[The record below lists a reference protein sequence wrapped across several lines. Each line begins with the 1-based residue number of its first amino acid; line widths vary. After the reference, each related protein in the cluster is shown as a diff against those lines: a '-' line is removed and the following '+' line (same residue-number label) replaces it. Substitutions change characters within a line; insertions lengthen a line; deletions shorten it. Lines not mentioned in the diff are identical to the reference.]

1 MRQKTQRKR
10 PQFTPCCHC
19 MPLRRF
25 CGHTKKSKASD
36 LFGYPPMNLGRCGKS
51 MTVLKMLKG
60 NHKFPYLFPLFF
72 LEVQPSILDHP
83 WSLPCRQG
91 ICILQTLLSCWVYFV
106 YLRLRLPETAS
117 AIAMLEEQR
126 TRTPSEVRTGH
137 RGWCGAAQGPSRV
150 ASFGVLGHYRLVET
164 NGHWDL
170 RRWF

>member
-1 MRQKTQRKR
+1 ML
-10 PQFTPCCHC
+10 
-19 MPLRRF
+19 PLRRF

-51 MTVLKMLKG
+51 MTVLKILKG
-60 NHKFPYLFPLFF
+60 NHKFPYHFPLFF

-83 WSLPCRQG
+83 WSLPCRPG

-137 RGWCGAAQGPSRV
+137 RGCVGPHRGPLGWPV
-150 ASFGVLGHYRLVET
+150 LECLGHHRMVET
-164 NGHWDL
+164 NDIGWHWDL